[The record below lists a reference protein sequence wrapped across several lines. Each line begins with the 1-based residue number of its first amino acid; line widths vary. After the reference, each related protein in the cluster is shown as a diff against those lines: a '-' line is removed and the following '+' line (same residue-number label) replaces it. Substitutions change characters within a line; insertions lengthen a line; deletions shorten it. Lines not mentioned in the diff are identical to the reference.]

1 MAFSLK
7 NLLGINLGD
16 AATAIGEALDRNIT
30 NKAERAKLQQD
41 LTKIIL
47 DNRIQAQLELTK
59 RLETDMSSDSWLS
72 KNIRPLSLVYLT
84 VVVSILTLFDGNVGE
99 FTINTAYIE
108 LFKSLLLMAFTFYF
122 GSRGVEKII
131 QQINKPKTKK

>member
-7 NLLGINLGD
+7 KLLGINLGE
-16 AATAIGEALDRNIT
+16 AVTAIGDALDKNIT
-30 NKAERAKLQQD
+30 NKGEREKLKQE
-41 LTKIIL
+41 LTKIVL
-47 DNRIQAQLELTK
+47 DHQQAAQNELTK

-84 VVVSILTLFDGNVGE
+84 VVVSILTLFDGNIGE
-99 FTINTAYIE
+99 FAINTAYID

-122 GSRGVEKII
+122 GSRGVEKIM
-131 QQINKPKTKK
+131 QQINRPKDKK